1 MFRVDVAAGR
11 DSGTKSMSQSK
22 LDRTKFSG
30 PSRGRD
36 HGGQRSKVLDGFFL
50 KRTQNK
56 GPQRKEPAGRV
67 ERAYR
72 AFPHL
77 APCSGLVSAPVTKG
91 RQLGF
96 WVILLLGRDGNMLDC
111 VVVADVWLRRLIPRR
126 TTPPASRRGDMKRC
140 LWKDESNE
148 KPHALMEAN
157 VVEAVVE
164 AVAKAI
170 VEAVVK
176 AVVEAE
182 GPCAARQAKA
192 KPGQ

>member
-36 HGGQRSKVLDGFFL
+36 HG
-50 KRTQNK
+50 
-56 GPQRKEPAGRV
+56 
-67 ERAYR
+67 

-126 TTPPASRRGDMKRC
+126 TTPPASRRRVMKRC

-148 KPHALMEAN
+148 KP
-157 VVEAVVE
+157 
-164 AVAKAI
+164 
-170 VEAVVK
+170 
-176 AVVEAE
+176 
-182 GPCAARQAKA
+182 
-192 KPGQ
+192 